1 VIASANQTLAGRS
14 SIAGFLDELAPLPA
28 SYYGKVIVCSP
39 TGGDASIIGLRFT
52 GNVFT
57 TIPQTIR

>member
-1 VIASANQTLAGRS
+1 MSVRAPWFSKFI
-14 SIAGFLDELAPLPA
+14 DELAPLSA
-28 SYYGKVIVCSP
+28 SYYGKVIVSSP